1 MGNQKNSRKKIPT
14 SKKLA
19 ADSENNADSPP
30 HRTSSRPKPKPI
42 GKAAAIRL
50 SRAEASHAGQGVES
64 EIIAPVLKKTRRSV
78 TFVDSDNDVSMV
90 AYGATED
97 DEDYSSRTWDELV
110 GDKEVEEEVEDD
122 DEDIEEEG
130 DGEDEEEFEDLKRHI
145 ATAQGM

>member
-1 MGNQKNSRKKIPT
+1 MGTQKNSRKKIPT

-19 ADSENNADSPP
+19 AENDTSPP

-42 GKAAAIRL
+42 GKAAAAIKSSRTEA
-50 SRAEASHAGQGVES
+50 SRAGQES
-64 EIIAPVLKKTRRSV
+64 EIIVPASKKTRRSV

-90 AYGATED
+90 AYGTTED

-110 GDKEVEEEVEDD
+110 GDKDVEEEVEED

-130 DGEDEEEFEDLKRHI
+130 DEEDEEFEDLK
-145 ATAQGM
+145 